1 MKCRDHD
8 RNRRQISRSS
18 ARNGTQR
25 VWKTKTFNSTSFPKI
40 VFSTPLFFYN
50 AQAVIQTMEN
60 LEHRITQSDYA
71 QFTNNET
78 GDTKSLIDKPT
89 GTKSRTLIFSFLF
102 IFFIF
107 SSLILFVIFIKS
119 EKHAGMAEL

>member
-1 MKCRDHD
+1 MTETGVKSQDLLQEMEHRECGKLKLSI
-8 RNRRQISRSS
+8 RR
-18 ARNGTQR
+18 
-25 VWKTKTFNSTSFPKI
+25 VFPKLC
-40 VFSTPLFFYN
+40 FPLLFFFYN

-60 LEHRITQSDYA
+60 LEHRITQADYA